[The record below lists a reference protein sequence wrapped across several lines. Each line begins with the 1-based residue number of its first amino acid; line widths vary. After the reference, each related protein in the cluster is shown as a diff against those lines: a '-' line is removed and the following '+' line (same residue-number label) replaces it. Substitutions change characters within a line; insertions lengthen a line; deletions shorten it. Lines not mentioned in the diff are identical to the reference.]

1 MLNSGYRDV
10 HICALSHFPHS
21 LLFLPFQMTFSFI
34 HFPHSFF
41 FFLMCALAAPRTLKP
56 PSYKAG
62 CVSSECR
69 GLFGIKQS
77 VKEREGGGRRRETE
91 VGKEWGHR
99 RPPSYLRAPRP
110 RPTAPFSLD
119 VFPCG
124 ARGGCRFGVGGRRG
138 WGGVGAAWLCVLQRG
153 LTPGRSRWC
162 HILLFVSPPLCLI
175 SEASVS
181 SRSQTRR
188 V

>member
-1 MLNSGYRDV
+1 M
-10 HICALSHFPHS
+10 
-21 LLFLPFQMTFSFI
+21 
-34 HFPHSFF
+34 
-41 FFLMCALAAPRTLKP
+41 
-56 PSYKAG
+56 
-62 CVSSECR
+62 
-69 GLFGIKQS
+69 
-77 VKEREGGGRRRETE
+77 
-91 VGKEWGHR
+91 GKEWGHR

-110 RPTAPFSLD
+110 RPTAPFSLG
-119 VFPCG
+119 VFPAGPWG
-124 ARGGCRFGVGGRRG
+124 AEGLGDGEDGGA
-138 WGGVGAAWLCVLQRG
+138 GGVGAPWLCVLQRG